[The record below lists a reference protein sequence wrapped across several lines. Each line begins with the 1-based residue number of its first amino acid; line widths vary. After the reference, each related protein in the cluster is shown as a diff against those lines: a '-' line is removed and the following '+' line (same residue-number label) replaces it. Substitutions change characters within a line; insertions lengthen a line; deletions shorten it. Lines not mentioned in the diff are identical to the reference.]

1 MIEAVIT
8 SEISNCFYE
17 TTRRNVQ
24 NVVIFKITDAVWSK
38 IRLWSGSL
46 YTGSYHASS
55 LFSRFSAVWQVEGR
69 QPNSRACGKRAG
81 ERIRR
86 RRPNTVVIDRAS
98 RAHALHCVPRHG
110 PSLTM
115 AYPPAPSCPGTASQL
130 ASQSHL
136 TPRSAVGVARKTDAW
151 RQHQRARVRWGQW
164 KSHCMASCYY
174 IDRPRSVKRSTFSAV
189 FIYRM
194 K

>member
-1 MIEAVIT
+1 MV
-8 SEISNCFYE
+8 C
-17 TTRRNVQ
+17 
-24 NVVIFKITDAVWSK
+24 
-38 IRLWSGSL
+38 LWSGSL

-55 LFSRFSAVWQVEGR
+55 LFSRLSAVWQVEGR

-115 AYPPAPSCPGTASQL
+115 AYPPTPSCPGTASQW

-151 RQHQRARVRWGQW
+151 RQHQRARVRWGAVE
-164 KSHCMASCYY
+164 KSLYGFMLLYWPTPFGQKVHLFCSFHLQNEITEATGPLTKDDLGSDNSDPIM
-174 IDRPRSVKRSTFSAV
+174 
-189 FIYRM
+189 
-194 K
+194 